1 MKNGDVKMSFG
12 SRIIK
17 LRKENNITR
26 GKLAKDLNIS
36 YITLRNYE
44 ICGIEPE
51 YKLLIKI
58 AKYFNVTVDY
68 MLGLQSYS
76 NMQKQKHLKK
86 INLDNKQESSEA
98 DKINLEDK
106 VKSIE
111 DILIE
116 MFKEF
121 GYLDSK
127 DDITDDDLTFFKSL
141 GLMINSYFSMKKR

>member
-1 MKNGDVKMSFG
+1 MSCG

-17 LRKENNITR
+17 LRKEHNITR

-44 ICGIEPE
+44 ICDIEPD

-76 NMQKQKHLKK
+76 NMQNQKYLKK
-86 INLDNKQESSEA
+86 INLENKQKSSEV
-98 DKINLEDK
+98 DIINLEDK
-106 VKSIE
+106 IKSIE
-111 DILIE
+111 HILIE
-116 MFKEF
+116 IFKEF

-127 DDITDDDLTFFKSL
+127 DDITDDDFTFFKNL
-141 GLMINSYFSMKKR
+141 GLMINSYFSKK

>member
-1 MKNGDVKMSFG
+1 MSFG

-76 NMQKQKHLKK
+76 NMQ
-86 INLDNKQESSEA
+86 
-98 DKINLEDK
+98 
-106 VKSIE
+106 
-111 DILIE
+111 
-116 MFKEF
+116 
-121 GYLDSK
+121 
-127 DDITDDDLTFFKSL
+127 
-141 GLMINSYFSMKKR
+141 